1 MHDSNC
7 SYNPHSEKIQS
18 IRKRHRKWESSKLT
32 GNSNSLVKYYILK
45 SDTKFRREEK
55 KTRGYVRRQYMF
67 NWSQRKSWENGK
79 RKDDIGEINTNFSQL
94 TVLEEI

>member
-1 MHDSNC
+1 
-7 SYNPHSEKIQS
+7 
-18 IRKRHRKWESSKLT
+18 
-32 GNSNSLVKYYILK
+32 
-45 SDTKFRREEK
+45 
-55 KTRGYVRRQYMF
+55 MF